1 VKREAAADF
10 EKNDEYVVKEFILT
24 GLG

>member
-1 VKREAAADF
+1 VKRETAADL
-10 EKNDEYVVKEFILT
+10 EKNDEYFVKEFILT

>member
-1 VKREAAADF
+1 VKRETAADL